1 MTRTVEEAA
10 EACLDAISTP
20 DTLRTEAR
28 PHLLAALREAR
39 DAALEEAADHLDRIA
54 PYAED
59 QQTTFT
65 AQGCAREVRL
75 LASSPPPA
83 AAERGLRERVEGAV
97 DRIENLLGALA
108 IPMPDRLQVKGIR
121 GSLPSIRD
129 DLRAALREEETR

>member
-1 MTRTVEEAA
+1 MVA
-10 EACLDAISTP
+10 DKG
-20 DTLRTEAR
+20 DTWDLSDNDR
-28 PHLLAALREAR
+28 AALKV
-39 DAALEEAADHLDRIA
+39 AL
-54 PYAED
+54 
-59 QQTTFT
+59 T
-65 AQGCAREVRL
+65 A

-121 GSLPSIRD
+121 ESLPSIRD